1 MKKNQNNE
9 NNENKKDKKDTINK
23 NNKKI
28 KKDTIKFNKGLFT
41 SSILKVYKQKESYS
55 HVHTHVPSELVP
67 SYKIL
72 LNLISEI
79 WNTPT
84 LKGFKLLKKYDKL
97 HFYQN
102 LENPKIILVGILDTD
117 FTSIHDICTIC
128 IRTALLRGSV
138 EKLKRYKQHVKD
150 IIEFQ
155 IKYPI
160 NEYYYIGTGTSIA
173 GCISDLFLEAGYLHE
188 TITFNPLI
196 ESHFMKRSD
205 IKNYRIYLDEDICY
219 LACGQYACNTKVY
232 SINHDKKTFINPIKE
247 YNYLYHLHTLNRERS
262 HSLQQL
268 KKLLV
273 KEQKEKKK

>member
-9 NNENKKDKKDTINK
+9 NNENNE
-23 NNKKI
+23 N

-41 SSILKVYKQKESYS
+41 NSILKVYKQKETYS
-55 HVHTHVPSELVP
+55 HVHTYVPSELVP

-72 LNLISEI
+72 LKLVSEM

-102 LENPKIILVGILDTD
+102 LENPKIILVGIQDTD
-117 FTSIHDICTIC
+117 FTSLHDIYTIC
-128 IRTALLRGSV
+128 IRTAVLRGNV
-138 EKLKRYKQHVKD
+138 AKLKRYKQDLKD

-155 IKYPI
+155 KKYPV

-173 GCISDLFLEAGYLHE
+173 GCISDLFLEADYLHE

-196 ESHFMKRSD
+196 ETHFMKRSD

-247 YNYLYHLHTLNRERS
+247 YKYLYHLHTLNRERS
-262 HSLQQL
+262 HSLLRL

-273 KEQKEKKK
+273 KEEKEKKKIK